1 MQQKRTKA
9 TIKEVLEELI
19 DELVSKGILW
29 SAAVAVFE
37 KLYIL
42 RALRECRGN
51 VSRASETIGVHRNT
65 LSKKI
70 REYGIDRKKA
80 AALKPD

>member
-29 SAAVAVFE
+29 SEAVAVFE

-51 VSRASETIGVHRNT
+51 VSRELDPGLIHR
-65 LSKKI
+65 S
-70 REYGIDRKKA
+70 
-80 AALKPD
+80 